1 MGGESMNIHRHG
13 HCTITLSVSI
23 PFSEL
28 SFTFSRS
35 SGSGGQHVNKVNS
48 RVTLWFDVAA
58 SGSLTPD
65 QKQLIRQRLAGRIN
79 KQGVLRLDADRRRS
93 QGANREDAVS
103 RFASLLRDALHV
115 DKTRRKTKPSRGAK
129 KRRLQAKKHRSRLKK
144 QRGRKNYSNE

>member
-1 MGGESMNIHRHG
+1 MNIHRHG
-13 HCTITLSVSI
+13 HCSITPSVSI
-23 PFSEL
+23 PLLEL

-48 RVTLWFDVAA
+48 RVTLWFDIAA
-58 SGSLTPD
+58 SESLTQD
-65 QKQLIRQRLAGRIN
+65 QKQLISERLAGRIN

-115 DKTRRKTKPSRGAK
+115 DKTRRKTKPSQGAK

-144 QRGRKNYSNE
+144 QRGKKSYSDE

>member
-1 MGGESMNIHRHG
+1 MNIHRHG
-13 HCTITLSVSI
+13 HCSITPSVCIPLSEV
-23 PFSEL
+23 

-48 RVTLWFDVAA
+48 RATLWFDIGA
-58 SGSLTPD
+58 SQSLTAD

-79 KQGVLRLDADRRRS
+79 KQGMLRLDADRRRS

-115 DKTRRKTKPSRGAK
+115 DKKRRKTKPSRGAK
-129 KRRLQAKKHRSRLKK
+129 QRRLQAKKHRSRLKK
-144 QRGRKNYSNE
+144 QRGRKSYSDE

>member
-1 MGGESMNIHRHG
+1 M
-13 HCTITLSVSI
+13 
-23 PFSEL
+23 
-28 SFTFSRS
+28 
-35 SGSGGQHVNKVNS
+35 NKVNS
-48 RVTLWFDVAA
+48 RATLWFDIGA
-58 SGSLTPD
+58 SQSLTAD

-103 RFASLLRDALHV
+103 RLASLLRDALHV
-115 DKTRRKTKPSRGAK
+115 DKARRKTKPSQGAK

>member
-1 MGGESMNIHRHG
+1 MKKQQRYYITSSV
-13 HCTITLSVSI
+13 TI
-23 PFSEL
+23 PASEL

-48 RVTLWFDVAA
+48 RATLWFDIAA
-58 SGSLTPD
+58 SESLTQD

-115 DKTRRKTKPSRGAK
+115 NKTRRKTKLSQGAK
-129 KRRLQAKKHRSRLKK
+129 KRRLQAKKHHSRLKK
-144 QRGRKNYSNE
+144 QRGKKNYSDE

>member
-1 MGGESMNIHRHG
+1 MKYQRH
-13 HCTITLSVSI
+13 CSITSSVRI
-23 PFSEL
+23 PLSEL

-35 SGSGGQHVNKVNS
+35 SGKGGQHVNKVSS
-48 RVTLWFDVAA
+48 RATLWFDIGG
-58 SGSLTPD
+58 SKSLTAE

-79 KQGVLRLDADRRRS
+79 KQGILRLDADRRRS

-115 DKTRRKTKPSRGAK
+115 DKTRHKTKPSHGAK

-144 QRGRKNYSNE
+144 QRGRKNYSDE

>member
-1 MGGESMNIHRHG
+1 MNIHRHG
-13 HCTITLSVSI
+13 DCSITPSVCI
-23 PFSEL
+23 PLSEL

-58 SGSLTPD
+58 SGSLTSD

-79 KQGVLRLDADRRRS
+79 NRGVLRLDADRRRS
-93 QGANREDAVS
+93 QGANREDVLN

-115 DKTRRKTKPSRGAK
+115 DKARRKTKPSQGAK

>member
-1 MGGESMNIHRHG
+1 MNIHRHG
-13 HCTITLSVSI
+13 HCSITPSVCI
-23 PFSEL
+23 PLSEL

-58 SGSLTPD
+58 SGSLTSD

-79 KQGVLRLDADRRRS
+79 NRGVLRLDADRRRS
-93 QGANREDAVS
+93 QGANREDVLN

-115 DKTRRKTKPSRGAK
+115 DKARRKTKPSQGAK

>member
-1 MGGESMNIHRHG
+1 MNIHRHG
-13 HCTITLSVSI
+13 HCSITPSVSI
-23 PFSEL
+23 PLSEL

-48 RVTLWFDVAA
+48 RVTLWFDIAA
-58 SGSLTPD
+58 SESLTQD
-65 QKQLIRQRLAGRIN
+65 QKQLISERLVGRIN

-115 DKTRRKTKPSRGAK
+115 DKTRRKTKPSQGAK

-144 QRGRKNYSNE
+144 QRGRKSYSDE

>member
-1 MGGESMNIHRHG
+1 MNIHRHG
-13 HCTITLSVSI
+13 HCSITPSVSI
-23 PFSEL
+23 PLSEL

-48 RVTLWFDVAA
+48 RVTLWFDIAA
-58 SGSLTPD
+58 SENLTQD

-93 QGANREDAVS
+93 QGANTEDAVS

-115 DKTRRKTKPSRGAK
+115 DKTRRKTKPSQGAK

-144 QRGRKNYSNE
+144 QRGRKSYSDE